1 MIAANADNFL
11 LVLTTLPDRAS
22 AERLAAL
29 LVEQKLAACASV
41 QAECQSIY
49 RWQGAVESASE
60 VPLQLKTTAARYPAL
75 EAAIRAA
82 HPYDVPEII
91 ALPISHGLPAYLSW
105 LATETS

>member
-1 MIAANADNFL
+1 MSAAKADFL

-22 AERLAAL
+22 AERLAAA

-41 QAECQSIY
+41 QAECQSTY

>member
-1 MIAANADNFL
+1 MSAANPNFL

-22 AERLAAL
+22 AERLAAA

-41 QAECQSIY
+41 HAECQSIY

-91 ALPISHGLPAYLSW
+91 ALPISHGLHAYLSW
-105 LATETS
+105 LTTETS